1 MARSSHFF
9 LGFFFLSL
17 TFFFNNSKGRFPATV
32 SYNDYEDILSG
43 RQKEYKPL
51 QKIMPTTIS
60 FTYQKNDSTYD
71 ELK

>member
-9 LGFFFLSL
+9 LGFFSLSH
-17 TFFFNNSKGRFPATV
+17 FFFNNSKGRFPATV
-32 SYNDYEDILSG
+32 SYIDYEDILSG